1 MYTKFNFVLYYNLT
15 GNVFLLN
22 DQGKVE
28 RRGDHMDSISTLG
41 SSSYYSNYSG
51 YINSSDISIEEKAV
65 SQIGGLQAGTE
76 NVKDGKS
83 LLNIS
88 DGAAAQI
95 TDYLQSI
102 RELAVRASNGTM
114 SASDRSDI
122 QSQIDNY
129 KKGINDIAGTTKF
142 NETYLMNGKNS
153 TIDIVSDGNK
163 TTIGISG
170 SNSLVQ
176 SLGIEDF
183 DVRKGFDIDKVDN
196 AIKMVSDQRAKNGA
210 QYNALSA
217 QEAYNQ
223 TAIHN
228 TFASSSMKDEL
239 EEIVEQNQKNKQG
252 QFLENVRLMM
262 QKKDEEQAKQ
272 STTNLFV

>member
-1 MYTKFNFVLYYNLT
+1 
-15 GNVFLLN
+15 
-22 DQGKVE
+22 
-28 RRGDHMDSISTLG
+28 MDSISTLG
-41 SSSYYSNYSG
+41 SGSYYSNYSG
-51 YINSSDISIEEKAV
+51 YINSSDISIEEKAF

-83 LLNIS
+83 LINIS

-114 SASDRSDI
+114 SASDKSDI

-142 NETYLMNGKNS
+142 NETYLMNGENS
-153 TIDIVSDGNK
+153 NIDIVSDGNK

-170 SNSLVQ
+170 SNSLIKF
-176 SLGIEDF
+176 LGIEDF
-183 DVRKGFDIDKVDN
+183 DVRNGFDIDNIDN
-196 AIKMVSDQRAKNGA
+196 AIKKVSDQRAVNGA
-210 QYNALSA
+210 QYNSLSA

-223 TAIHN
+223 TAIQN
-228 TFASSSMKDEL
+228 TFASSSVKDEL
-239 EEIVEQNQKNKQG
+239 EEIVEQHNKNKQG

-262 QKKDEEQAKQ
+262 QKRDEEQAKQ
-272 STTNLFV
+272 STTNLLV

>member
-1 MYTKFNFVLYYNLT
+1 
-15 GNVFLLN
+15 
-22 DQGKVE
+22 
-28 RRGDHMDSISTLG
+28 MDSVSSLG
-41 SSSYYSNYSG
+41 SNAYVSQYSG

-65 SQIGGLQAGTE
+65 AQVGGLKAGTE

-83 LLNIS
+83 LINIS

-102 RELAVRASNGTM
+102 RELAIKAMNGTASM
-114 SASDRSDI
+114 SDKADI

-142 NETYLMNGKNS
+142 NETYLMNGENS
-153 TIDIVSDGNK
+153 NIDIVSDGNK

-176 SLGIEDF
+176 SLGIADF
-183 DVRKGFDIDKVDN
+183 DVRKNDFDLDSIDN
-196 AIKMVSDQRAKNGA
+196 AIKKVSDQRAVNGA

-223 TAIHN
+223 NAIYN
-228 TFASSSMKDEL
+228 TMASSSIKDDLQEMIEL
-239 EEIVEQNQKNKQG
+239 HNKNKQG
-252 QFLENVRLMM
+252 QLLDNVKMMM
-262 QKKDEEQAKQ
+262 QKRDEEQMKQ